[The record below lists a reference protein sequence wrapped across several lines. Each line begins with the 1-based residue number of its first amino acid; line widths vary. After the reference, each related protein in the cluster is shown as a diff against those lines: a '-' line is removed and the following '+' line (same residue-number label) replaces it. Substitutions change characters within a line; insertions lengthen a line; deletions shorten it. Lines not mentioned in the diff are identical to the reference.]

1 MKINNPEF
9 IISAVKSDQYP
20 KHPMKEVALVG
31 RSNVGKS
38 SLINRLIHRK
48 GLAKTSAQPGRT
60 QTINFYKM
68 DNHFY
73 FVDLPGYG
81 FAKVPLRVKEQ
92 WGKMIEEYLI
102 ERSNLSAVIM
112 LVDARHKPST
122 DDQMMYNW
130 LREMEMTTLLV
141 ATKIDKISR
150 SKQKPQKD
158 LIGKTLEMPSSQQFV
173 FFSAESGVGKDQVWG
188 FIRKQI

>member
-1 MKINNPEF
+1 MKIKNPEF

-20 KHPMKEVALVG
+20 KHRLQEVALVG

-48 GLAKTSAQPGRT
+48 GLAKTSSQPGRT

-81 FAKVPLRVKEQ
+81 FAKVPLKVKEQ
-92 WGKMIEEYLI
+92 WGQMIEEYLVG
-102 ERSNLSAVIM
+102 RPNLSAVIM
-112 LVDARHKPST
+112 LVDARHKPSP

-130 LREMEMTTLLV
+130 LQEMEMTTLLV
-141 ATKIDKISR
+141 ATKVDKIKR
-150 SKQKPQKD
+150 SQLKPQKD
-158 LIGKTLEMPSSQQFV
+158 LICKTLNTPTDQQLV

-188 FIRKQI
+188 FIRNQI

>member
-1 MKINNPEF
+1 MKIKNPEF
-9 IISAVKSDQYP
+9 IISAVRSDQYP
-20 KHPMKEVALVG
+20 KHRLQEVALVG

-48 GLAKTSAQPGRT
+48 GLAKTSSQPGRT

-81 FAKVPLRVKEQ
+81 FAKVPLKVKEQ
-92 WGKMIEEYLI
+92 WGQMIEEYLV
-102 ERSNLSAVIM
+102 ERPNLSAVIM
-112 LVDARHKPST
+112 LVDARHKPSP

-130 LREMEMTTLLV
+130 LQEMEMTTLLV
-141 ATKIDKISR
+141 VTKVDKIKR
-150 SKQKPQKD
+150 SHQKPQKD
-158 LIGKTLEMPSSQQFV
+158 LICKTLKTPTDQQLV

-188 FIRKQI
+188 FIRNQI